1 MLRSEATHVVIGRLL
16 REKLGLDVPTLDTDL
31 FETGIMDSLA
41 FVELTLQLEETFGII
56 IPMEKL
62 QIEDFRSIAMM
73 TDFIDRHI
81 LIQEGHNTGVRQ
93 DGVPE
98 SDAEGI
104 PASSAK
110 KARS

>member
-1 MLRSEATHVVIGRLL
+1 MLRSDPTHVVIGRLL
-16 REKLGLDVPTLDTDL
+16 REKLGLAVPTPDTDL

-73 TDFIDRHI
+73 TDFIDRH
-81 LIQEGHNTGVRQ
+81 LLSQEGHNTGMRQ
-93 DGVPE
+93 HGVTE
-98 SDAEGI
+98 SDEGI